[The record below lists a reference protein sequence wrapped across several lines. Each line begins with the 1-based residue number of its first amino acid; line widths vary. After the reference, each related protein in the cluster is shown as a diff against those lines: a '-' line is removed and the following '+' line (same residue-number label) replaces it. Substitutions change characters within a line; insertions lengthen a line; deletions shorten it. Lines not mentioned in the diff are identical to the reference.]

1 MRLKPFPA
9 ELLGRKTILC
19 VAPFGPWA
27 HPCALC
33 PLRLQRERHRPLGP
47 GPAGLP
53 PHAEDQ
59 THADLLQTP
68 SAADNEILLCHQPQP
83 GRKGL
88 KAAGPENGPDEESS
102 AGKQRDLLLIQS
114 DRPISVCIPLL
125 LHVSS
130 HFTPV
135 LRTSH
140 LFELGSLVHWLLDVY
155 PGVPIWKKKTKLLKC
170 KRQQNVPLSVNT
182 GVWERSR
189 SF

>member
-1 MRLKPFPA
+1 METFPSGFKSHSGG
-9 ELLGRKTILC
+9 ELLGHKIILW
-19 VAPFGPWA
+19 VVSFGPWA
-27 HPCALC
+27 HRCALALC

-83 GRKGL
+83 RRKGL

-135 LRTSH
+135 LCRSR
-140 LFELGSLVHWLLDVY
+140 LFDLVCLVHWLLDVY
-155 PGVPIWKKKTKLLKC
+155 PGVLIWKIEHFFKC
-170 KRQQNVPLSVNT
+170 KSQKQSP
-182 GVWERSR
+182 
-189 SF
+189 